1 MLMASKYPKEYI
13 ASRRLRIAEAVAAYK
28 ARPAADDGFES
39 VFFANMLLVL
49 ELSFVHRGR
58 GMEGKDGNPL
68 NEVRMLCASLLEHDG
83 VFTAEKSIKLV
94 PEQSVLGYEFGDAIA
109 LDEEQFTRIA
119 DAFFA
124 EIERKFS

>member
-1 MLMASKYPKEYI
+1 MVSKYPKEYV
-13 ASRRLRIAEAVAAYK
+13 ASRRARIADAVAAYS
-28 ARPAADDGFES
+28 ALPSVDEGFES
-39 VFFANMLLVL
+39 VFFDNLLLAL

-68 NEVRMLCASLLEHDG
+68 NEVRMLCSSLLEHDG

-94 PEQSVLGYEFGDAIA
+94 PERSVLGYEFGAAIA

-124 EIERKFS
+124 EIERRFS

>member
-39 VFFANMLLVL
+39 VFFDNMLLVL

-68 NEVRMLCASLLEHDG
+68 NEVRVIAESLLQHDG
-83 VFTAEKSIKLV
+83 VMTPEKTIKLAPEKSVLKIPFGEQIKLT
-94 PEQSVLGYEFGDAIA
+94 E
-109 LDEEQFTRIA
+109 A
-119 DAFFA
+119 DFACLNEAFFA
-124 EIERKFS
+124 QIEQKFV